1 MGLLTPLVSAAIQL
15 LTVAADVVLLLTL
28 VRLIRRHWAS
38 SRWLAAC
45 DAAGRT
51 LMDPLLLAIASRL
64 RGPGG
69 VTIAPDT
76 AAWLLLTGL
85 LLVRL
90 CLFGIS
96 YTVAS

>member
-1 MGLLTPLVSAAIQL
+1 MGLLTPLIFTAFHL
-15 LTVAADVVLLLTL
+15 LAVATDVVLLLTL
-28 VRLIRRHWAS
+28 ARLMRRHLTS

-51 LMDPLLLAIASRL
+51 LMDPLLLAIVSRL

-69 VTIAPDT
+69 VTITPDT
-76 AAWLLLTGL
+76 AAWLLLSGL

-90 CLFGIS
+90 CLFGIFH
-96 YTVAS
+96 TAAS